1 MNFKMPK
8 LSDALFGA
16 FLLGGVV
23 LMLVVV
29 FFLSLKAKRIRQED
43 ISSISRR
50 YQSYQDCARVPHG
63 NGNPPRID
71 RVDIINLNEDRC
83 SSATSDPETSQQMV
97 CEGGQV
103 VSHDQQGSIGEDVK
117 NKDGAEPNVDL
128 ELENRRLKDQRTCKI
143 CMDREIGVVFLTC
156 GHLVSC
162 VQCAPALRDCPL
174 CRHPIVCTVK
184 TYIS

>member
-50 YQSYQDCARVPHG
+50 YQSYQDCASVPYA
-63 NGNPPRID
+63 NGNPSQFD
-71 RVDIINLNEDRC
+71 RVDIVNISAISASVSNQE
-83 SSATSDPETSQQMV
+83 SSYLYRNATFVRNVTS
-97 CEGGQV
+97 
-103 VSHDQQGSIGEDVK
+103 
-117 NKDGAEPNVDL
+117 
-128 ELENRRLKDQRTCKI
+128 
-143 CMDREIGVVFLTC
+143 
-156 GHLVSC
+156 
-162 VQCAPALRDCPL
+162 
-174 CRHPIVCTVK
+174 
-184 TYIS
+184 